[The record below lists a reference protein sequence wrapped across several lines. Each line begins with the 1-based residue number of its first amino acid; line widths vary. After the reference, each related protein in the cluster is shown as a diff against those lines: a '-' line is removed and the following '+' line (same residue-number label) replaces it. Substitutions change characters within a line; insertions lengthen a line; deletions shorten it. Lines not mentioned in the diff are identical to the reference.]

1 MKKVCIG
8 ITTKNRASIVVKAI
22 DSALSQSYPNKEVV
36 VFNDGSSDETGD
48 LAEKYPQVKWLGRDE
63 SIGIVSARNT
73 LMKST
78 DADLY
83 VSLDDDAWFL
93 RGDEIEIGVEYMD
106 KDPNL
111 GCISYDV
118 LQNDTL
124 RFREVERTEPVE
136 TNVFIGCGYM
146 HRLSAVK
153 DAGYYVN
160 FPLPYGHEEKDLS
173 IRLLDSGYKILFLP
187 GVHVWHAHT
196 KMERDVLE
204 QARSFLI
211 NDLIFQFRRVPLIY
225 LLPVLMMS
233 VRKKMN
239 RKRHKDVR
247 MKDVVFSFL
256 RYVPS
261 QSKYVKRIRIK
272 SYIHYRRL
280 SKSYLGYLYRNA
292 QNGVARK

>member
-22 DSALSQSYPNKEVV
+22 DSALSQSYANKEVV
-36 VFNDGSSDETGD
+36 VFNDGSTDETVE
-48 LAEKYPQVKWLGRDE
+48 LEEKYHQVKWIHSKK
-63 SIGIVSARNT
+63 SIGIVAARNV

-93 RGDEIEIGVEYMD
+93 MGDEIKIGVGYMEE
-106 KDPNL
+106 DPNL

-118 LQNDTL
+118 LQNNTL
-124 RFREVERTEPVE
+124 RFREVERSQPVHS
-136 TNVFIGCGYM
+136 NVFIGCGYM
-146 HRLSAVK
+146 HRLRAVK
-153 DAGYYVN
+153 DAGYYVK

-173 IRLLDSGYKILFLP
+173 IRLIDSGHKILFLP

-196 KMERDVLE
+196 KMERDVAE

-225 LLPVLMMS
+225 LLPVLTKSM
-233 VRKKMN
+233 VKKIK
-239 RKRHKDVR
+239 RKRHEDISLGDVF
-247 MKDVVFSFL
+247 FSFL
-256 RYVPS
+256 MYIPS
-261 QSKYVKRIRIK
+261 QLKYVKRIKVK
-272 SYIHYRRL
+272 SYIRYRKL
-280 SKSYLGYLYRNA
+280 SKSYLGYLYSNA
-292 QNGVARK
+292 QN